1 MSGQNSNMAGSPEPS
16 QRREVRNGVL
26 FAASGYAI
34 WGVTPLFWKLLE
46 DVPAF
51 EVLLHR
57 IVWSVPFLALWLLV
71 RGRFFS
77 AFKAV
82 ASLKTLAMMMTSAL
96 LVSIN
101 WGIFIWAV
109 ETNRIMDASFGY
121 YINPLV
127 NVVIG
132 YFLLSERLN
141 RAQLIAIGLAVIA
154 IGVQIWN
161 LGSLPWLSLILA
173 VSFSFYGFFK
183 KKTAKVGAAQG
194 LFIEVLLVTPF
205 ALGGMFYLQVQ
216 GQNHFS
222 FGAENTSV
230 VLILAGLVT
239 VVPLALFAAGARR
252 IQLITIGLLQYI
264 GPSLNFL
271 LAIFIFNET
280 TQPLQLLSFALIWTG
295 LAIFSY
301 DAYVKGG

>member
-1 MSGQNSNMAGSPEPS
+1 MPDHNSSMADAPQPCR
-16 QRREVRNGVL
+16 RREARNGVL
-26 FAASGYAI
+26 FAAGGYAM

-57 IVWSVPFLALWLLV
+57 IVWSVPFLAVWLLV

-77 AFKAV
+77 AFIAV
-82 ASLKTLAMMMTSAL
+82 ANLKTLAMMMTSAL
-96 LVSIN
+96 LVSVN
-101 WGIFIWAV
+101 WGVFIWAV
-109 ETNRIMDASFGY
+109 ENNRIMDASFGY
-121 YINPLV
+121 YINPLA
-127 NVVIG
+127 NVLIG
-132 YFLLSERLN
+132 YFLLSERLS
-141 RAQLIAIGLAVIA
+141 RGQVIA
-154 IGVQIWN
+154 IVLAVVAIAVQIWN
-161 LGSLPWLSLILA
+161 LGSLPWLSLTLA

-183 KKTAKVGAAQG
+183 KKTAKAGAAQG

-205 ALGGMFYLQVQ
+205 ALGALYYLQLQ
-216 GQNHFS
+216 GQNSFS
-222 FGAENTSV
+222 FETPNTA
-230 VLILAGLVT
+230 VLLIFAGLIT

-271 LAIFIFNET
+271 IAIFIFNEVA
-280 TQPLQLLSFALIWTG
+280 QPLQLFSFALIWVG

-301 DAYVKGG
+301 DTYARDV